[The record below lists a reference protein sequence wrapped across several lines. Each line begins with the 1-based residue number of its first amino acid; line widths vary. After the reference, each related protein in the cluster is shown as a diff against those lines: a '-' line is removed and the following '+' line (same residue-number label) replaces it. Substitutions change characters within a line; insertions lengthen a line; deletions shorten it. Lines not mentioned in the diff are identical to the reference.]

1 MTDLTPGPTPGPTP
15 GIVIDASVAIKWV
28 VGEPG
33 SEAAVRLVNGE
44 ARLSAPDLLMPE
56 CANILWKKARRGE
69 LSREEAGLALDLLVR
84 ADVELVPSRALAAS
98 ALALSLDLDHPAYD
112 CVYLALAI
120 QRGDT
125 FVTADGRFVRLVTD
139 RGGPAD
145 RVLDLRELDRLPR

>member
-1 MTDLTPGPTPGPTP
+1 MTDFPPGL
-15 GIVIDASVAIKWV
+15 VIDASVAIKWV

-33 SEAAVRLVNGE
+33 SEAAVRLINEG

-56 CANILWKKARRGE
+56 CANILWKKTRRGE
-69 LSREEAGLALDLLVR
+69 LSRDEAGLAIDLLAR
-84 ADVELVPSRALAAS
+84 ADVELVPSRTLAAS

-125 FVTADGRFVRLVTD
+125 FVTADSRLVRHVAA
-139 RGGPAD
+139 RGGPVE
-145 RVLDLRELDRLPR
+145 RIRDLHDPGGP